1 MYVSPCAAHYYRQ
14 RFERMNAAELA
25 EQRRL
30 LQDGLQAIEE
40 ERAEV
45 AGMAGR
51 EAAKLRGNLERDA
64 VELRA
69 MQHQCNDVAQ
79 QRRQQQGDRKVDDQR
94 MDAFHGTPANPLTR
108 S

>member
-14 RFERMNAAELA
+14 RFERMSDAELA

-30 LQDGLQAIEE
+30 LQNGLQAIEE

-69 MQHQCNDVAQ
+69 KLAAVDELMAETAVG
-79 QRRQQQGDRKVDDQR
+79 GDEQP
-94 MDAFHGTPANPLTR
+94 G
-108 S
+108 

>member
-45 AGMAGR
+45 AGMAGP
-51 EAAKLRGNLERDA
+51 EAAKLRGSLERDA

-69 MQHQCNDVAQ
+69 KLAAVDELMAETAVG
-79 QRRQQQGDRKVDDQR
+79 GDEQP
-94 MDAFHGTPANPLTR
+94 G
-108 S
+108 